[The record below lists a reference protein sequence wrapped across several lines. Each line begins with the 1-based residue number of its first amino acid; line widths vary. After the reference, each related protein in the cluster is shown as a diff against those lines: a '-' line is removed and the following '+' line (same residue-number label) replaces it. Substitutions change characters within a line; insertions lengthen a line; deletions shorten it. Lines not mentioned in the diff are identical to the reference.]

1 MSRLRFGSK
10 AAPGMIAFGLVVV
23 TAILAAGSN
32 PARAYKPGLEKC
44 HYEKQCKVVT
54 PYCPPAR
61 KRPKPAP
68 CQAPFTQCTNVKVC
82 VGD

>member
-1 MSRLRFGSK
+1 MSRRRFGSK
-10 AAPGMIAFGLVVV
+10 AALGMIAFCLVVV
-23 TAILAAGSN
+23 AAILAAGSN
-32 PARAYKPGLEKC
+32 LALAYKPDVEKC

-54 PYCPPAR
+54 PYCPPAGQH
-61 KRPKPAP
+61 PKTHP